1 MSLVNDF
8 KRFYKI
14 TPVTTVVILL
24 AVAVSLLTLFGNNYQ
39 LVSLLI
45 YNNELIASGQ
55 IWRLITPIFLHF
67 SMFGVFF
74 LHLAFNLLWFWQF
87 AKPIEMVLGSRFL
100 VIFIISTGVASN
112 VAQSFFTDGIFGGLS
127 GVVYALL
134 GFLWL
139 LPKLDKRSRLSV
151 PDNIAYFLIIF
162 MVISALGILGPG
174 IANAAHI
181 GGFVSGLLFALIQSK
196 RNRAKPSQFIH

>member
-14 TPVTTVVILL
+14 TPVTAIVILL

-74 LHLAFNLLWFWQF
+74 CTLPLIYCGF
-87 AKPIEMVLGSRFL
+87 GS
-100 VIFIISTGVASN
+100 
-112 VAQSFFTDGIFGGLS
+112 
-127 GVVYALL
+127 
-134 GFLWL
+134 
-139 LPKLDKRSRLSV
+139 LPSRLKWCLV
-151 PDNIAYFLIIF
+151 
-162 MVISALGILGPG
+162 V
-174 IANAAHI
+174 
-181 GGFVSGLLFALIQSK
+181 GF
-196 RNRAKPSQFIH
+196 